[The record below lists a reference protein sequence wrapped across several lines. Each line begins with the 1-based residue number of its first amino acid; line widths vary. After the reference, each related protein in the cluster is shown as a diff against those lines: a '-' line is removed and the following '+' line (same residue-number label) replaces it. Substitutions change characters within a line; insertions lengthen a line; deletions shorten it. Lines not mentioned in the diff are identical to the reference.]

1 MEKKFSKG
9 KWIVSDDTGECYL
22 VKSDDG
28 GLIAFV
34 YDGDIDEE
42 AIHMDVVEANAKL
55 IAAAPD
61 LLEALE
67 YIIESINPIDA
78 CRGKFEALGKDK
90 AYVGCKN
97 MPTDEAIFRCIE
109 TIKKATE

>member
-1 MEKKFSKG
+1 MEKKFTKG
-9 KWIVSDDTGECYL
+9 NWNISDDTSECYL

-34 YDGDIDEE
+34 YDGDIDDE
-42 AIHMDVVEANAKL
+42 AIHMDVVQANAKL

-61 LLEALE
+61 MLEALTNILKIVE
-67 YIIESINPIDA
+67 DSEGVAGYHLNGDTA
-78 CRGKFEALGKDK
+78 KW
-90 AYVGCKN
+90 
-97 MPTDEAIFRCIE
+97 DEFDEVTNAIK

>member
-55 IAAAPD
+55 IAAAPE
-61 LLEALE
+61 LLEALIKMCDFHE
-67 YIIESINPIDA
+67 KNA
-78 CRGKFEALGKDK
+78 TWDK
-90 AYVGCKN
+90 GNNGY
-97 MPTDEAIFRCIE
+97 
-109 TIKKATE
+109 

>member
-1 MEKKFSKG
+1 METKFTKG
-9 KWIVSDDTGECYL
+9 NWNVSDDTSECYL

-34 YDGDIDEE
+34 YDGDIDDE

-55 IAAAPD
+55 IASAPD

-67 YIIESINPIDA
+67 SFVYEIEQTRSYDNILEESYHLA
-78 CRGKFEALGKDK
+78 K
-90 AYVGCKN
+90 
-97 MPTDEAIFRCIE
+97 EAIN
-109 TIKKATE
+109 KATK

>member
-1 MEKKFSKG
+1 MEKKFTKG

-55 IAAAPD
+55 IAAAPE
-61 LLEALE
+61 LLEALIKMCDFHE
-67 YIIESINPIDA
+67 KNA
-78 CRGKFEALGKDK
+78 TWDK
-90 AYVGCKN
+90 GNNGYYKAKQ
-97 MPTDEAIFRCIE
+97 I
-109 TIKKATE
+109 IKKATE

>member
-1 MEKKFSKG
+1 MEKKFTKG
-9 KWIVSDDTGECYL
+9 NWNVSDDTSECYL

-55 IAAAPD
+55 IAAAPE
-61 LLEALE
+61 LLEALIKMCDFHE
-67 YIIESINPIDA
+67 KNA
-78 CRGKFEALGKDK
+78 TWDK
-90 AYVGCKN
+90 GNNGYYKAKQ
-97 MPTDEAIFRCIE
+97 I
-109 TIKKATE
+109 IKKATE